1 MTAGQ
6 AAGGL
11 ERTPGR
17 VGSDLRTVGW
27 KDARTGRPVLN
38 PSTVNIARGEVVRD
52 PGRDAERAAAMER
65 QKRIEG
71 MSTGISAR
79 TGKQIKRQP
88 VPAAE
93 RRRLSQERA
102 ARLDR
107 DRSAGEALAHLVE
120 HIENTDG
127 QPDRMDLIRERA
139 DALQAQGLPAEV
151 ARAVATA
158 HTSQEALSVLRT
170 AAAGHHIELIGK
182 PGRSGGGFDRA
193 RHAPV
198 GGDITPGEQV
208 TVIRPEV
215 VWTDPKTGERLQI
228 ARAVVVPSGGTLDNS
243 RVPLQA
249 SSMIETTSHV
259 RPVPKVTGYVK
270 GREIRP
276 GMVINAADLLPMHE
290 KQGATTGENPNPR
303 GHQQWIRVGMI
314 GNSNTPGFKEY
325 EGQGTL
331 TGGMYIVV
339 DQNGRAVGRMSAN
352 TIAETTDLPIE
363 PKAQIN
369 QVRMPIKI
377 KVRNKVTGEDE
388 IRDSVTVVGV
398 PSKHAQEELGLP
410 EPRFLRE
417 GVLDPND
424 PNYGLNGS
432 RPKGTK
438 QPFGPRVEGTRS
450 REEAAADRTR
460 RREVYASGEEERARR
475 LAEEKAAKKAEA
487 AAEEAKRREE
497 SDRKMAD
504 YREEQR
510 RKFLRA
516 KHQTMAE
523 IIAAGGREE
532 HDWET
537 SQDTFNTDVDGL
549 IRKELKRNRGAVN
562 DLARAYGV
570 KWRGKSE
577 DEKIDAVI
585 AAVKAGR
592 TPDEEVDAPQVKA
605 PVSET
610 AKATAAEVRRN
621 AGIKKNFERLREL
634 LVRGDSREARFH
646 LDFSM
651 SDNATAQLAESFGL
665 QGLSGNALREAL
677 FEAIREGQTPNID
690 LNALELL
697 STDELK
703 AKARGLVDVP
713 LSGKSRQELIDLIRG
728 NAPGAGR
735 APGGKA

>member
-1 MTAGQ
+1 M
-6 AAGGL
+6 
-11 ERTPGR
+11 
-17 VGSDLRTVGW
+17 
-27 KDARTGRPVLN
+27 LN
-38 PSTVNIARGEVVRD
+38 PSMVDIARGNVVRD
-52 PGRDAERAAAMER
+52 PGRDAARAAAMA
-65 QKRIEG
+65 Q
-71 MSTGISAR
+71 SAGQASGAVR
-79 TGKQIKRQP
+79 T
-88 VPAAE
+88 PAAE

-127 QPDRMDLIRERA
+127 QPDRMDLIRERG

-249 SSMIETTSHV
+249 SSMTETTSHIG
-259 RPVPKVTGYVK
+259 PVPKVTGYVK

-303 GHQQWIRVGMI
+303 GHQRWIRVGMI

-352 TIAETTDLPIE
+352 TIAETSTDVPIE

-410 EPRFLRE
+410 EPQFLRE
-417 GVLDPND
+417 GVLDPKD

-432 RPKGTK
+432 RPKGIK
-438 QPFGPRVEGTRS
+438 QPFGPRVEGARS

-460 RREVYASGEEERARR
+460 RREIYASGEEERARR

-510 RKFLRA
+510 RKFLRTR
-516 KHQTMAE
+516 HQAMTE

-537 SQDTFNTDVDGL
+537 RQDTFNTDVNGL
-549 IRKELKRNRGAVN
+549 IRKELKRNRGAIN

-585 AAVKAGR
+585 AAVRAGK
-592 TPDEEVDAPQVKA
+592 TPNEEIDAPQVKA

-610 AKATAAEVRRN
+610 AKASAAEQRRN
-621 AGIKKNFERLREL
+621 AGIKKNFERLRDL
-634 LVRGDSREARFH
+634 LVKGDHREARFH

-665 QGLSGNALREAL
+665 QGLSGSALREAL

-690 LNALELL
+690 LGALELL

-703 AKARGLVDVP
+703 ARAKRLVDVP
-713 LSGKSRQELIDLIRG
+713 LSGRSRQELIDLIRG
-728 NAPGAGR
+728 NTPRGR
-735 APGGKA
+735 MPGGA